1 MCLND
6 SPTTP
11 SSVGRRI
18 SVSMPDLTDR
28 ERGYLIEAF
37 DSSWISSTG
46 SFVSRFETEFAKFV
60 GVDHAISCVN
70 GTCALHLA
78 LSSLGVGPGDEVI
91 LPALTYVATANAVAY
106 VGAEPVFADCDPQ
119 TWNIDPASVTR
130 LLTNRTRAVIPVH
143 LFGEPADLT
152 ALRDLAK
159 RHGLALVED
168 AAEAHGAVHAGKR
181 VGSRGD
187 VGVFSFYGNK
197 ILSTG
202 EGGMVCTNREA
213 LAVRVR
219 KLRGQGVDPN
229 RHYWF
234 DEIGFNYRMTNLA
247 CAIGLGQVERFEE
260 LHRARET
267 VRTWYDELLDTG
279 DLPLIRQ
286 GHPAESSP
294 VLWIYGV
301 VLEPGVEPGRDELRR
316 RLSDA
321 GIETRP
327 FFHALNTLPMYR
339 HCRNDGAC
347 RISQTLGERGIML
360 PTHSRLAREDVE
372 YVVGALG
379 AALGQPLGVS

>member
-1 MCLND
+1 MYV
-6 SPTTP
+6 SEPP
-11 SSVGRRI
+11 IEASSVGRRI
-18 SVSMPDLTDR
+18 SVSMPDLSDR
-28 ERGYLIEAF
+28 ERGYLLEAF

-46 SFVSRFETEFAKFV
+46 SFVARFETDFAKFA

-78 LSSLGVGPGDEVI
+78 LSSLGIGSGDEVI
-91 LPALTYVATANAVAY
+91 VPALTYVATANAVKY

-119 TWNIDPASVTR
+119 TWNIDPESVAR

-143 LFGEPADLT
+143 LYGEPADLA

-159 RHGLALVED
+159 RHGFSLVED

-181 VGSRGD
+181 VGSWGE

-197 ILSTG
+197 VLSTG
-202 EGGMVCTNREA
+202 EGGMVCTNCTDIAE
-213 LAVRVR
+213 RVR
-219 KLRGQGVDPN
+219 KLRGQGVDPS

-247 CAIGLGQVERFEE
+247 CAIGLGQLERFEE

-267 VRTWYDELLDTG
+267 VRTWYDGLLDTG
-279 DLPLIRQ
+279 GLPLIRQ
-286 GHPAESSP
+286 GHLAESSP

-301 VLEPGVEPGRDELRR
+301 VVESGVEPGRDELRR

-327 FFHALNTLPMYR
+327 FFHAVNTLPMYR
-339 HCRNDGAC
+339 HCRDDGGC
-347 RISQTLGERGIML
+347 PISQSLGQRGIML
-360 PTHSRLAREDVE
+360 PTHSRLACEDVE

-379 AALGQPLGVS
+379 AALGQALGVV

>member
-1 MCLND
+1 
-6 SPTTP
+6 
-11 SSVGRRI
+11 
-18 SVSMPDLTDR
+18 MPDLSDR

-46 SFVSRFETEFAKFV
+46 SFVARFETEFAKFV
-60 GVDHAISCVN
+60 GVDHAISCAN

-78 LSSLGVGPGDEVI
+78 LSSLGIGPGDEVI
-91 LPALTYVATANAVAY
+91 VPALTYVATANAVTY
-106 VGAEPVFADCDPQ
+106 VGAEPVFADCNPQ
-119 TWNIDPASVTR
+119 TWNIDPESVAR
-130 LLTNRTRAVIPVH
+130 LLTSRTRAVIPVH

-159 RHGLALVED
+159 CHELALVED

-181 VGSRGD
+181 VGAWGD

-202 EGGMVCTNREA
+202 EGGIVCTGRA
-213 LAVRVR
+213 DIAARVR
-219 KLRGQGVDPN
+219 KLRGQGVDPS

-234 DEIGFNYRMTNLA
+234 DEVGFNYRMTNLA
-247 CAIGLGQVERFEE
+247 CAIGLGQLERFEE
-260 LHRARET
+260 LRRARET
-267 VRTWYDELLDTG
+267 VRTWYNDLLDSV
-279 DLPLIRQ
+279 DLPLTRQ
-286 GHPAESSP
+286 DHTVESSP

-301 VLEPGVEPGRDELRR
+301 VLESGAEPGRDELRR

-339 HCRNDGAC
+339 HCRDDGGC
-347 RISQTLGERGIML
+347 PTSQFLGEQGIML
-360 PTHSRLAREDVE
+360 PTHSCLAREDVE
-372 YVVGALG
+372 HVVGALG
-379 AALGQPLGVS
+379 AALHQPLGVS